1 MGIVR
6 WGIAGSGAISEDF
19 ALGVLASSKASLQ
32 AVAARSKKRAE
43 ELARAHGAKQ
53 AYEGYDAL
61 AKDPEVDVVYVGV
74 TNQEH
79 KRVSELFLRRGK
91 GVLCEKPATTSRSDT
106 NELINIS
113 QRNSAFFMEGV
124 WTRFFPV
131 YSKLRALIANNE
143 LGRVTYFSAAFA
155 PGNELHEESSDEV
168 LSSKRRLWDPKYHG
182 GILLGALCNQE
193 NDNRHLDQ
201 RRCIQ
206 LN

>member
-19 ALGVLASSKASLQ
+19 ALGILASSKASLQ

-43 ELARAHGAKQ
+43 EFARAHGAKQ

-91 GVLCEKPATTSRSDT
+91 GVLCEKPATTSRSET

-113 QRNSAFFMEGV
+113 QRTLPSSWRAFGPGSSLCTPNSALSSP
-124 WTRFFPV
+124 TT
-131 YSKLRALIANNE
+131 S
-143 LGRVTYFSAAFA
+143 SAASPTLAPLSLLEMSSTRKAPMKYSAASVVSGIPNTTAAFFLVRFA
-155 PGNELHEESSDEV
+155 TKRMIIVILISAVASS
-168 LSSKRRLWDPKYHG
+168 
-182 GILLGALCNQE
+182 
-193 NDNRHLDQ
+193 
-201 RRCIQ
+201 
-206 LN
+206 